1 MYFKDI
7 TEGGFC
13 QENQNICSIWR
24 MNGIE
29 QRNKTGFCGKEACD
43 VLSVEYYFCSAKVDG
58 EAVVP
63 CPGMTRF
70 I

>member
-13 QENQNICSIWR
+13 QEKSEHMFDWR

-43 VLSVEYYFCSAKVDG
+43 VLSVEYYFLQC
-58 EAVVP
+58 
-63 CPGMTRF
+63 
-70 I
+70 

>member
-7 TEGGFC
+7 TEGILSRKIRTYVLF
-13 QENQNICSIWR
+13 W

-43 VLSVEYYFCSAKVDG
+43 VLSVEYYF
-58 EAVVP
+58 AVLK
-63 CPGMTRF
+63 
-70 I
+70 